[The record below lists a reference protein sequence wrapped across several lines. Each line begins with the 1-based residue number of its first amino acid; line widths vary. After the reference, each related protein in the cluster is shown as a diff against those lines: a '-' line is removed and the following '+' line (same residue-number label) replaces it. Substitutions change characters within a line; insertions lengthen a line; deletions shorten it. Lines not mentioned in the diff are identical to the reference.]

1 VVGRLDDDGAG
12 ARRGQRVLVGGDV
25 VDGVGCRCAGVD
37 LHWAHSLPLTLRC
50 NAEVEVGLRAGDGG
64 ADLDDGGVV
73 TVGGII
79 QRSSLSGTGRMRS
92 LSAGFD

>member
-1 VVGRLDDDGAG
+1 MERGLQ
-12 ARRGQRVLVGGDV
+12 RRD
-25 VDGVGCRCAGVD
+25 
-37 LHWAHSLPLTLRC
+37 
-50 NAEVEVGLRAGDGG
+50 AEVEVGLRAGDGSAEVGIGG

-73 TVGGII
+73 TVGVII

>member
-1 VVGRLDDDGAG
+1 
-12 ARRGQRVLVGGDV
+12 
-25 VDGVGCRCAGVD
+25 
-37 LHWAHSLPLTLRC
+37 
-50 NAEVEVGLRAGDGG
+50 VGLRAGDGG